1 MLNSK
6 DPSDYRRVILESPEQ
21 FRIGFEL
28 AKGVHV
34 PGKFN
39 EIVISGM
46 GGSALP
52 GNLLRIYLNDLYRN
66 YGKKPLAIYQNRFYS
81 LPPES
86 YNNCL
91 NIFCSYSGNT
101 EETISS
107 FREAIKNKLPSI
119 ALSCGGE
126 MEILSRKNNIPHV
139 KLPMPYPNFQPR
151 SATGYFFSVIF
162 QLILNHG
169 LANDTTKDILRQTDK
184 IKKKM
189 LFYEKEGKV
198 LAKKIVGK
206 TPIFYASTKY
216 KALAMIWKI
225 NFNENAKTPAFWN
238 FFPELNH
245 NEMLGFTLPQS
256 KFFVLML
263 RDPNDNPRNLIRF
276 EATSNLLKKHNVDT
290 NIVDLDGE
298 GVFSKI
304 FSSLA
309 LGAFSSYALA
319 LEYNQDPTPI
329 EMVEELKVILARKKG
344 A

>member
-1 MLNSK
+1 MFNPK
-6 DPSDYRRVILESPEQ
+6 DPSNYRRVIMESPEQ
-21 FRIGFEL
+21 FRVGFEL
-28 AKGVHV
+28 TKGVRA

-107 FREAIKNKLPSI
+107 FQEAIKSKLPSI

-126 MEILSRKNNIPHV
+126 MEDLAKKNNLPYV
-139 KLPMPYPNFQPR
+139 KLPVPYPNFQPR

-162 QLILNHG
+162 QLIVNHG
-169 LANDTTKDILRQTDK
+169 LATDTTREILQQVTK
-184 IKKKM
+184 IKEKM
-189 LFYEKEGKV
+189 LFYEEQGKV
-198 LAKKIVGK
+198 LAKKIAGK
-206 TPIFYASTKY
+206 TPVFYSSTKY

-263 RDPNDNPRNLIRF
+263 CDPNDNPRNLIRF
-276 EATSNLLKKHNVDT
+276 EATANLLKKHKVD
-290 NIVDLDGE
+290 VDIINLDGE

-329 EMVEELKVILARKKG
+329 EMVEELKIILAKK
-344 A
+344 

>member
-1 MLNSK
+1 MVNPK
-6 DPSDYRRVILESPEQ
+6 DPSNYRRVIMESPEQ
-21 FRIGFEL
+21 FRAGFEL
-28 AKGVHV
+28 AKGVRA

-107 FREAIKNKLPSI
+107 FQEAIKNKLPSI

-126 MEILSRKNNIPHV
+126 MEDLAKKNNIPHV
-139 KLPMPYPNFQPR
+139 RLPVPYPNFQPR

-162 QLILNHG
+162 QLIVNHG
-169 LANDTTKDILRQTDK
+169 LATDTTKKILQQVTK
-184 IKKKM
+184 IKEKM
-189 LFYEKEGKV
+189 LAYEEGGRA
-198 LAKKIVGK
+198 LAKKIAGK

-238 FFPELNH
+238 FFPEVNH
-245 NEMLGFTLPQS
+245 NEMLGFTLPQG

-263 RDPNDNPRNLIRF
+263 RDPNDHPRNLIRF
-276 EATSNLLKKHNVDT
+276 EATANLLKKHNVDVE
-290 NIVDLDGE
+290 IIDLDGD

-329 EMVEELKVILARKKG
+329 EMVEELKVILAKKEE
-344 A
+344 